1 MSISFSFFILFN
13 IILLFVSFSLLLN
26 SHFFNSAEA
35 SNQSILNLYLSNKT
49 VIPET
54 EQTITVKFNNISNQ
68 QDYLNVTT
76 INGNIIYLSNVAQV
90 FTGNITNNEEYSYS
104 WIVDPNIQDSGI
116 VLVKVDLFFNGS
128 KIQSNT
134 TSFNI
139 VNIK

>member
-1 MSISFSFFILFN
+1 M
-13 IILLFVSFSLLLN
+13 
-26 SHFFNSAEA
+26 EA

-49 VIPET
+49 VIPEN

-68 QDYLNVTT
+68 NYLNMTT

-139 VNIK
+139 VKVQ